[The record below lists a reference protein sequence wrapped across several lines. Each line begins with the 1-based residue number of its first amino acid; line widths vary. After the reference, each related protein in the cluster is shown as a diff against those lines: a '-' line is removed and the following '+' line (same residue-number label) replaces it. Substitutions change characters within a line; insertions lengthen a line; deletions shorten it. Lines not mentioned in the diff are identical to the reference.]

1 MDDRKVSRSIR
12 KYIFRILKD
21 SDDKIFTQ
29 KTMTSLG
36 KYYFQK
42 IKTRIR
48 GADDDLIKKE
58 IVRYSKKRISDEEE
72 YYLEILN
79 QIGVKILPKTALDSV
94 MSNYVVVENK
104 FKDYE
109 KKVNRKLISLK
120 KEIDAIEAATTRIKR
135 LSYKAALNK
144 DLTSDFDQLNKFF
157 IEKEKIRTYTEII
170 EFDKDYVLDCLKRE
184 IGLSDKTLKHNIIR
198 KKTLAIIKEYENQD
212 NVFLSSILHIEA
224 AESNLSNELVLFFK
238 AKFIPLKEKIFLLNV
253 SKNFAHEVNGDSY
266 DVQEDLKILPKIEVM
281 VDSKNNEPDKYL
293 QNLENLFE
301 NFSILTEMQNLINSH
316 LIKGHRKEILNR
328 CLALF
333 KNAEYDLLVNLLPTQ
348 IEGVFYDLLV
358 DCNTF
363 QLFHKLDI
371 FEKPTLR
378 DKLDLFK
385 ETVHIDIYEYFKYY
399 FNNLIRNVFAHG
411 RGDAVGD
418 NDELKI
424 LSYELLLDLNSVMFY
439 YTHKSEFTRMRILL
453 QRFDWARI
461 SKPEDD
467 TEMKYSFMFETLC
480 RQVHVS
486 LIEYGVERYEPK
498 QVLYWILNPTY
509 EKIYSATFGSEDLE
523 KARTIICDVEFW
535 KYVNNNVVD
544 CLSSGYDYLGINDSF
559 ENLLDRLFAYFD
571 DDELIN
577 QIKVLK
583 RNIKKLKKQ
592 DNEFQ
597 KEMNTI

>member
-1 MDDRKVSRSIR
+1 MR
-12 KYIFRILKD
+12 
-21 SDDKIFTQ
+21 
-29 KTMTSLG
+29 
-36 KYYFQK
+36 
-42 IKTRIR
+42 
-48 GADDDLIKKE
+48 
-58 IVRYSKKRISDEEE
+58 
-72 YYLEILN
+72 
-79 QIGVKILPKTALDSV
+79 
-94 MSNYVVVENK
+94 NYVVVENK
-104 FKDYE
+104 FKEYE
-109 KKVNRKLISLK
+109 KKVNRKLLSLK
-120 KEIDAIEAATTRIKR
+120 KEIAAIEAATTRIKR
-135 LSYKAALNK
+135 LSFKAALNK

-170 EFDKDYVLDCLKRE
+170 EFDKDYILDCLKRE
-184 IGLSDKTLKHNIIR
+184 IGLSDKTLRKNVIR
-198 KKTLAIIKEYENQD
+198 EKALAIINGYENTNME
-212 NVFLSSILHIEA
+212 NVFLPQIKHIEA

-238 AKFIPLKEKIFLLNV
+238 AKFIPLNEKIYLLNF
-253 SKNFAHEVNGDSY
+253 SKYFAHEVNGESY

-281 VDSKNNEPDKYL
+281 VDSKNNEPDKYF
-293 QNLENLFE
+293 QNLENVFE
-301 NFSILTEMQNLINSH
+301 NFSVLTDLQNLINSH
-316 LIKGHRKEILNR
+316 LIQGHRREILNR

-333 KNAEYDLLVNLLPTQ
+333 KNAEYDLLVNLLPSQ

-358 DCNTF
+358 DCNTY
-363 QLFHKLDI
+363 QLFHKLDV

-378 DKLDLFK
+378 EKLDLFN

-486 LIEYGVERYEPK
+486 LIEYGVERYEPM

-509 EKIYSATFGSEDLE
+509 EKIYSVTFGSEDLV
-523 KARTIICDVEFW
+523 KARTIICDIEFW
-535 KYVNNNVVD
+535 KYVNKNVVD
-544 CLSSGYDYLGINDSF
+544 CLSSGYDYLGINDTF
-559 ENLLDRLFAYFD
+559 EKLLDRLFAYFV

-577 QIKVLK
+577 QVKLLK
-583 RNIKKLKKQ
+583 RNLKKLKKQ